1 MSRFHCFFYPRARL
15 GPIAISAAGL
25 ISLLLFLLV
34 CPPRS
39 FAAQAAIR
47 NVVVTNSRS
56 AVLLYGKVENGF
68 TPEMLA
74 ALQNGIP
81 VTFTFMVEL
90 YKVRRTWPDH
100 QLAALE
106 FDHTLSYDSL
116 KEEYR
121 IELQEKGGRT
131 TATQSLAKAQD
142 LMSEVNGLQ
151 VISLARL
158 EPNEEYLLKIKA
170 KLSRKTL
177 PLNIDELIPFWR
189 LWDFETPWRQV
200 EFRY

>member
-1 MSRFHCFFYPRARL
+1 MSRFHYFFYLRARV
-15 GPIAISAAGL
+15 GPTTLAATGL
-25 ISLLLFLLV
+25 AWLLLFVLA

-39 FAAQAAIR
+39 HAAQAVIR

-90 YKVRRTWPDH
+90 DKVRRTWPDH
-100 QLAALE
+100 QVTALE

-121 IELQEKGGRT
+121 VELQEKGGRT
-131 TATQSLAKAQD
+131 SAIQSLTKAQD
-142 LMSEVNGLQ
+142 LMAEINGLR

-170 KLSRKTL
+170 KLARKTL